1 MILVIMK
8 KLFIAVKAWWKKVS
22 EEAHRQKVLKHE
34 RNIKREA
41 LSRLQAREFEGEI
54 YLCFDNVPIIQE
66 VDLVSDLGSVLTD
79 ARELYLEYRLLND
92 GMITAQP

>member
-1 MILVIMK
+1 MK
-8 KLFIAVKAWWKKVS
+8 KLFIAVKAWWENIS

-66 VDLVSDLGSVLTD
+66 VDLVSDLGCTLKT
-79 ARELYLEYRLLND
+79 AREYYLEYRLMND
-92 GMITAQP
+92 GTTTV

>member
-8 KLFIAVKAWWKKVS
+8 KLFIAVKAWWEKIS

-41 LSRLQAREFEGEI
+41 LSRLQAREFEGKI

-66 VDLVSDLGSVLTD
+66 VDLAGDLGYTIET
-79 ARELYLEYRLLND
+79 AREHYLEYRLLND
-92 GMITAQP
+92 GMTTVQP